1 MKIQILMSAYN
12 GEKYIE
18 EQIQSLINN
27 KKDDMQLS
35 LLVRDDGSSDNTVS
49 IVKKMQKQNLI
60 DIDLL
65 EESNIGVTKSF
76 LKLIKMAPSADLY
89 FFCDQDDVWLA
100 DKISMAQKAMR
111 DTSVPELYIA
121 DYYLTDGELNIIEEC
136 AFPKEKKHTLLQIL
150 FANVSP
156 GCAMAFNKAL
166 LREMRRVLPEDV
178 PMHDLYALAVAYCSG
193 KVYHIHAPLLY
204 YRQHGNNTE
213 GVQSK
218 KINLKRIWK
227 KQKSMMKKSENHT
240 AELARL
246 LYAEYRTFISEK
258 EQKNLRLIAEY
269 KNSIS
274 RKIRLLRNNEIYYS
288 GIRAKVLTFEKIML
302 GKY

>member
-89 FFCDQDDVWLA
+89 FFCD
-100 DKISMAQKAMR
+100 
-111 DTSVPELYIA
+111 
-121 DYYLTDGELNIIEEC
+121 
-136 AFPKEKKHTLLQIL
+136 
-150 FANVSP
+150 
-156 GCAMAFNKAL
+156 
-166 LREMRRVLPEDV
+166 
-178 PMHDLYALAVAYCSG
+178 
-193 KVYHIHAPLLY
+193 
-204 YRQHGNNTE
+204 
-213 GVQSK
+213 
-218 KINLKRIWK
+218 
-227 KQKSMMKKSENHT
+227 
-240 AELARL
+240 
-246 LYAEYRTFISEK
+246 
-258 EQKNLRLIAEY
+258 
-269 KNSIS
+269 
-274 RKIRLLRNNEIYYS
+274 
-288 GIRAKVLTFEKIML
+288 
-302 GKY
+302 

>member
-18 EQIQSLINN
+18 EQITSLINN

-49 IVKKMQKQNLI
+49 IVKKMQKQKLI
-60 DIDLL
+60 DIALL
-65 EESNIGVTKSF
+65 EEANIGVTKSF
-76 LKLIKMAPSADLY
+76 LKLIKMASPADLY

-100 DKISMAQKAMR
+100 DKISMAQRAMR

-156 GCAMAFNKAL
+156 GCAMAFNRAL
-166 LREMRRVLPEDV
+166 LQEMQRVLPEDV

-218 KINLKRIWK
+218 KIDLKRIWK
-227 KQKSMMKKSENHT
+227 KQKSMMQKQSNHT
-240 AELARL
+240 MELAQL
-246 LYAEYRTFISEK
+246 LYEKYKSCISEEESRKLKLVSEYR
-258 EQKNLRLIAEY
+258 
-269 KNSIS
+269 NSIF
-274 RKIRLLRNNEIYYS
+274 RKMELSLNRVIYYP
-288 GIRAKVLTFEKIML
+288 GIRAKVLIFEKIML